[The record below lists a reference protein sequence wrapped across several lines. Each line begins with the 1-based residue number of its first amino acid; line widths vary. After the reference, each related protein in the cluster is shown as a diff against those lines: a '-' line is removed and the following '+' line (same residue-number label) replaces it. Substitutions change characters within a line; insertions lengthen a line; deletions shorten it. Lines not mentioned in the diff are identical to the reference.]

1 MDIEKKVANLEHE
14 LKSGKSAHSIA
25 ARYHIPVGEVIALQQ
40 ALADDVKLNAP
51 DHRVLIRQA
60 FRDAVPE
67 SLKTLREFAK
77 NGVMEGEEKA
87 AAIQVK
93 AADSILKYATKFVEE
108 DVLRSWYEKP
118 SAATQQKTIFDFGVR
133 VDDTGATRH
142 YIETRKA
149 IENTVENKIE
159 NTVENTAENTVE
171 NTVKNNPYDMSD
183 ITDEG
188 LEE

>member
-1 MDIEKKVANLEHE
+1 MDIEKKVKNLEHE

-60 FRDAVPE
+60 FRDAVPMA
-67 SLKTLREFAK
+67 LKTLVDYAQQ
-77 NGVMEGEEKA
+77 GVMEGEEKT

-93 AADSILKYATKFVEE
+93 AADSVLKYATKFVEE

-118 SAATQQKTIFDFGVR
+118 SAATQQKTIFDYGVR
-133 VDDTGATRH
+133 VDETGATRH
-142 YIETRKA
+142 YIDVRKSGPG
-149 IENTVENKIE
+149 VESDPKPDD
-159 NTVENTAENTVE
+159 
-171 NTVKNNPYDMSD
+171 NPFDMSD
-183 ITDEG
+183 INDGE